1 MSITQH
7 TDPTIVS
14 KVLTLLEAERQKAV
28 SPREWQHRIAGYGYA
43 IKHTDHGD
51 MITTL
56 PQGREI
62 CALPAQLSA

>member
-1 MSITQH
+1 MTN
-7 TDPTIVS
+7 TIIDQNTIS
-14 KVLTLLEAERQKAV
+14 KILMLLEEEREKAL

-43 IKHTDHGD
+43 IKRTDKGE

-56 PQGREI
+56 PQGREV

>member
-1 MSITQH
+1 MTN
-7 TDPTIVS
+7 TIIDQNAIS
-14 KVLTLLEAERQKAV
+14 RILMLLEEEREKAL

-43 IKHTDHGD
+43 IKRTEQGE

-56 PQGREI
+56 PHGREV

>member
-1 MSITQH
+1 MSTTEIDQV
-7 TDPTIVS
+7 TIAQI
-14 KVLTLLEAERQKAV
+14 LLLLEEEREKAL
-28 SPREWQHRIAGYGYA
+28 SAREWQHRIAGYGYA

-56 PQGREI
+56 PHGQEL